1 MATNAA
7 RLQTIM
13 EMANKQKK
21 VSVSLISFVFPLFE
35 LFTSEAE
42 HTYANPRRQLKQ
54 RKKLQILDQ
63 KMLAK

>member
-1 MATNAA
+1 MATDAA

-35 LFTSEAE
+35 LFISEAE
-42 HTYANPRRQLKQ
+42 HTYANARRQLKQ